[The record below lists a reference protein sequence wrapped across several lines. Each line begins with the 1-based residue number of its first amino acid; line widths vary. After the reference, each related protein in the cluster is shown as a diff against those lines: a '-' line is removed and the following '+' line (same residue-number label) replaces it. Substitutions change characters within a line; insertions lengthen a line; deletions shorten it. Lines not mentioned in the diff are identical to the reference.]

1 MTNIFT
7 FTLANQ
13 PTFPA
18 FVSRSVQKKLICSEN
33 LLFVVGK
40 NLYIKLGCSHFYILK
55 VEWQWKNS
63 WFLLLFKGSF
73 AIKDKASEPPLNCEI
88 DQKNLMLS
96 SVQFSSV
103 AQSCPTLC
111 DPMNRS
117 TPGLPVYHQLLEFTQ
132 THVHRVGDAI
142 QPSHPLSSPSPPAP
156 NPSQHQALFQ

>member
-1 MTNIFT
+1 MALWQICGASLVAQMVKNLPAMWETLVWALGQEDPLKEEMATHSSILAWRIPWTEEPGGLQSMGSQRVRQDWVTNIFT

-63 WFLLLFKGSF
+63 CFLLLFKGSF
-73 AIKDKASEPPLNCEI
+73 AIKDKASEPPLNC
-88 DQKNLMLS
+88 
-96 SVQFSSV
+96 
-103 AQSCPTLC
+103 
-111 DPMNRS
+111 
-117 TPGLPVYHQLLEFTQ
+117 
-132 THVHRVGDAI
+132 
-142 QPSHPLSSPSPPAP
+142 
-156 NPSQHQALFQ
+156 

>member
-1 MTNIFT
+1 MALWQICGASLVAQMVKNLPAIWETLVWALGQEDPLKEEMATHSSILAWRIPWTEEPEGLQSMGLQRVRQDWVTNIFT

-63 WFLLLFKGSF
+63 CFLLLFKGSF
-73 AIKDKASEPPLNCEI
+73 AIKDKASEPPLNC
-88 DQKNLMLS
+88 
-96 SVQFSSV
+96 
-103 AQSCPTLC
+103 
-111 DPMNRS
+111 
-117 TPGLPVYHQLLEFTQ
+117 
-132 THVHRVGDAI
+132 
-142 QPSHPLSSPSPPAP
+142 
-156 NPSQHQALFQ
+156 